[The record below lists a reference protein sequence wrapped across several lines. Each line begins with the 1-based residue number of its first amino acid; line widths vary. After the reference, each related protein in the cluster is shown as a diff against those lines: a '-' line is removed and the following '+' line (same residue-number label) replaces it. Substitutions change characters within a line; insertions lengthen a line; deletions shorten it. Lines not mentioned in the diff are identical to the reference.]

1 MDFEKDARIGYVKF
15 KRSVA
20 SHILPLITNNGGLFF
35 QEEPIS
41 VRVLEGNEET
51 LYWDVS
57 AEKERLNPVP
67 IVHPDPIPSKR
78 LRKIQA
84 RKAKQ
89 LTRQRGKKAP
99 LGISASLRGGVDS
112 VAVNAFGKR
121 TRTATAAGPSTETN
135 GKESDKRK
143 LAALRAS
150 RKKVKVDP
158 LDSLFQSFS
167 VE

>member
-20 SHILPLITNNGGLFF
+20 SQILPLITNNGGLFF

-67 IVHPDPIPSKR
+67 VVHPDPVPSKR

-89 LTRQRGKKAP
+89 LTRQRGKRVP
-99 LGISASLRGGVDS
+99 LGISASLRGGVDT
-112 VAVNAFGKR
+112 VNAFGKR
-121 TRTATAAGPSTETN
+121 TRSTTAASPSPETN

-158 LDSLFQSFS
+158 LDSLFQFFS